1 MSNLSKKLEDELAEF
16 LYTGVAEF
24 SGIENGNFLL
34 ARKIL
39 TLSSFRSI
47 IEKVERYDRF
57 FESLGIGEYDR
68 EEFISKVIRANRLNP
83 NVKAAGRRGA
93 RVQIQSWGVNN
104 ERQ

>member
-1 MSNLSKKLEDELAEF
+1 MSDLRKKLEDELAEF

-24 SGIENGNFLL
+24 SGIENGNFPL

-39 TLSSFRSI
+39 ALPTFREI
-47 IEKVERYDRF
+47 IEKVEEYDSF
-57 FESLGIGEYDR
+57 FKSLGIGEYER
-68 EEFISKVIRANRLNP
+68 REFIWKVIKANRLNP
-83 NVKAAGRRGA
+83 NVKVVGRRGT